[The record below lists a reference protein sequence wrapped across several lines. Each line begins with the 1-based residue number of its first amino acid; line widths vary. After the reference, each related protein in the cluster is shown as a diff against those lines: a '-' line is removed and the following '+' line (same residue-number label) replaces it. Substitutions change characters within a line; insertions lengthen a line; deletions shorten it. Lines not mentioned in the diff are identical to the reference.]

1 MDPAPANSSSS
12 SSSAKKNKLDE
23 DVRTYCEIIAR
34 CSLPD
39 VAKWKDED
47 LERAFRWSG
56 YFRQVHKLIL
66 CKVSKIMAALE
77 FAQNTYQGT

>member
-1 MDPAPANSSSS
+1 MESSS
-12 SSSAKKNKLDE
+12 SSSAKNNKLDE
-23 DVRTYCEIIAR
+23 DARTYCDILAR

-56 YFRQVHKLIL
+56 YFKQVHKL
-66 CKVSKIMAALE
+66 CNVSII
-77 FAQNTYQGT
+77 FATMFTHGYRFTIRKGFIVQL